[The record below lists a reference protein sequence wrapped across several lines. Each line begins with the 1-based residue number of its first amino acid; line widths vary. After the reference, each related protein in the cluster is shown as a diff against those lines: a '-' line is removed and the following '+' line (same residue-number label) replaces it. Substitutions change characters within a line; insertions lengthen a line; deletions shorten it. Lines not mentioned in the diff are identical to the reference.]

1 MRYLDTLGSLF
12 GIGAEGDRF
21 ASFTPVSSR
30 SAESTGEVEA
40 PSAVH
45 EAVYAALD
53 SLIASGAARRSL
65 PDIGAG
71 LRWDDDARFAPDAPV
86 SGLDQSGFEILSA
99 TRTVVNTTSV
109 GKSGNFTKKDIN
121 GILSGIAWDA
131 TELTFSFP
139 TAGSN
144 YGAAYGDQ
152 NAVLGFQVLTAEQ
165 QAVFRYALKL
175 IAEYTGLTF
184 TEITETD
191 TVHATLRFAGSTA
204 PSTSYAYY
212 PSTNDLGGDIWLGN
226 IRDTVPTKAGYAFDT
241 ILHEIGHAMGLKHG
255 HTNDGVHGKLPAEHD
270 STEWSLMSYH
280 SYVGADEFYR
290 NRDGSGNQ
298 TYMINDIAALQYIYG
313 ANFNTNS
320 GQTIYTWSVTTGEM
334 FINGVGQG
342 PATTN
347 TIYQSIWDG
356 GGKDTYDLSNYSSG
370 LTIDLRPGEWSTFME
385 AQLAYVNGSDL
396 SIRPPGNIC
405 NAHLYNNDPR
415 SFIDDAIGGSGR
427 DSITGNDIANGLF
440 GGKGGDSLFGLGGKD
455 NLNGGKGA
463 DILIGGGAADQL
475 TGAAGADRFVYRLL
489 SDSSAGAGRDLI
501 LDFSHGQGDRIDL
514 SSLDANAGLAGQ
526 QAFTLIAGGFTGA
539 AAQLIQYI
547 DESGR
552 TILSGDVNGDSV
564 ADFEIQING
573 GSVLVAGDLILG
585 VSGPEQPLEAEIVSP
600 MSRFQAGGGVGGDYH
615 Y

>member
-1 MRYLDTLGSLF
+1 
-12 GIGAEGDRF
+12 
-21 ASFTPVSSR
+21 
-30 SAESTGEVEA
+30 
-40 PSAVH
+40 
-45 EAVYAALD
+45 
-53 SLIASGAARRSL
+53 
-65 PDIGAG
+65 
-71 LRWDDDARFAPDAPV
+71 
-86 SGLDQSGFEILSA
+86 
-99 TRTVVNTTSV
+99 
-109 GKSGNFTKKDIN
+109 
-121 GILSGIAWDA
+121 
-131 TELTFSFP
+131 
-139 TAGSN
+139 
-144 YGAAYGDQ
+144 
-152 NAVLGFQVLTAEQ
+152 
-165 QAVFRYALKL
+165 
-175 IAEYTGLTF
+175 
-184 TEITETD
+184 
-191 TVHATLRFAGSTA
+191 
-204 PSTSYAYY
+204 
-212 PSTNDLGGDIWLGN
+212 
-226 IRDTVPTKAGYAFDT
+226 
-241 ILHEIGHAMGLKHG
+241 
-255 HTNDGVHGKLPAEHD
+255 
-270 STEWSLMSYH
+270 
-280 SYVGADEFYR
+280 
-290 NRDGSGNQ
+290 
-298 TYMINDIAALQYIYG
+298 
-313 ANFNTNS
+313 
-320 GQTIYTWSVTTGEM
+320 
-334 FINGVGQG
+334 
-342 PATTN
+342 
-347 TIYQSIWDG
+347 
-356 GGKDTYDLSNYSSG
+356 
-370 LTIDLRPGEWSTFME
+370 
-385 AQLAYVNGSDL
+385 VNGSDL
-396 SIRPPGNIC
+396 SIRPPGNVC